1 VADPVA
7 DVEAVQQ
14 PPDPG
19 CSVEAVYAD
28 PGGGVERAADPG
40 AGVEAATSAA
50 ALVLRRRRG

>member
-1 VADPVA
+1 MARLKRRP
-7 DVEAVQQ
+7 
-14 PPDPG
+14 
-19 CSVEAVYAD
+19 AD